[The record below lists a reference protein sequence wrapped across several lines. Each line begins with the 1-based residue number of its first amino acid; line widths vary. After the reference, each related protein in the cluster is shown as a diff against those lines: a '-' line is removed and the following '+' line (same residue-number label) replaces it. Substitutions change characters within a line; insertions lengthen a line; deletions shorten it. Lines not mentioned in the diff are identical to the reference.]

1 MKKDITNMT
10 MAELMAELKESVD
23 AYNLSNDEKERV
35 ELVMA
40 QKDIVKKYN
49 ELSLLTTYGKCLD
62 AEHPIVALAETYY
75 FPTISVK
82 DNSHSEV
89 VDGVMKITHARS
101 ISDGEKRLILADFI
115 TWVEELNKS
124 VTVEK
129 QWKVKIAEARD
140 VIEKQWKAF
149 FAAGK
154 DTHAMSIGKTKR
166 ALQAMFDALVF
177 IETPTG
183 KNAIIADGKVAKWVL
198 GFANTRKDSK
208 VDGKVTITGSVVS
221 KRDWAILQMDALHMA
236 VTGKDFEIFY
246 GEPEESAENNMP
258 EVETK

>member
-1 MKKDITNMT
+1 MKKTIENMT
-10 MAELMAELKESVD
+10 MVELMAELRESVD
-23 AYNLSNDEKERV
+23 KYNLSNDENERV
-35 ELVMA
+35 ELVLQ
-40 QKDIVKKYN
+40 QKEIVKKYN
-49 ELSLLTTYGKCLD
+49 ELSLLTTYGECLS
-62 AEHPIVALAETYY
+62 AEHPIIALAETYY

-82 DNSHSEV
+82 DNSHNEV
-89 VDGVMKITHARS
+89 VDGVVKVTHARS
-101 ISDGEKRLILADFI
+101 ISDGDKRLILADFI

-129 QWKVKIAEARD
+129 QWRVKVGEARD
-140 VIEKQWKAF
+140 VVEKQWKAF
-149 FAAGK
+149 FAANK
-154 DTHAMSIGKTKR
+154 DSHAMSIGKTKK

-183 KNAIIADGKVAKWVL
+183 KNAVIADGKVAKWVL

-208 VDGKVTITGSVVS
+208 VDGKVAITGSVLS

-246 GEPEESAENNMP
+246 GEPEEDAENNMP
-258 EVETK
+258 EVEK